1 MKMRI
6 ALAGELPVDQHLFG
20 EIDLLVGQISGYLC
34 KDDADADMQ
43 MIVSASYTGKSW
55 IEWNETH
62 KFPLC
67 EFQMRDSADDMDLCE
82 QTVRKDTSLRNL
94 VGEAICDKAD
104 ALIVVWNE
112 DVMEMSGATW
122 ELMRIAYD
130 RKAPCIWISTK
141 SQQIYCLWESYY
153 KKYTPQYL
161 SAASEPLQSEEL
173 QPFVLEDKKG
183 WLITFWEK
191 CRIKY
196 LKKHKADTSIYP
208 SEEDYLL
215 KSDYSMEDEMSAGE
229 AVRQVLL
236 SKFRQFDAAAIE
248 LNSRFQTML
257 YQRSILPFIATIFLA
272 IGFYVETLLGKTLS
286 AWVPGIKEEF
296 CEYCGNIN
304 TIAPRLASGIILL
317 AGLLAGIGFLIHGC
331 LNLYAFRMSRSA
343 SIYRWQKDFVYDR
356 YVAEILRILIHFAP
370 YGVELNLRK
379 LCGKDR
385 KMYMTIKHLTD
396 DVEPAEQN
404 LDRKAVLSILQHMK
418 EMLGDQLSYHES
430 SRNRYKSIVEA
441 LEKWGGRIFYLGFG
455 MVLIRGVLQFALT
468 FIKLNEIH
476 GMDMNS
482 IVRSF
487 LNMLALL
494 LPAWAGYF
502 STKAQQNNYSYN
514 LKNHENMLIKLG
526 AMRERVTNAINQE
539 ELPMEMFDILIEEF
553 AELMLVEDTI
563 GWQNQYMN
571 LSVKPL

>member
-6 ALAGELPVDQHLFG
+6 ALAGELPADQQLFG
-20 EIDLLVGQISGYLC
+20 KIDLLVGQISGYLC
-34 KDDADADMQ
+34 QDSVDADLQ
-43 MIVSASYTGKSW
+43 IIVSPSYTGKSW
-55 IEWNETH
+55 MEWNETH

-67 EFQMRDSADDMDLCE
+67 VFQVGDSDAGMGLCE
-82 QTVRKDTSLRNL
+82 QIVRKDTSLRNL
-94 VGEAICDKAD
+94 LGEAICDKAD

-112 DVMEMSGATW
+112 DVVELSGATW
-122 ELMRIAYD
+122 ELMRTAYD

-161 SAASEPLQSEEL
+161 SAMSEPLQGEEL
-173 QPFVLEDKKG
+173 RPSVLEDKKG
-183 WLITFWEK
+183 RLIAFWEK

-196 LKKHKADTSIYP
+196 LKKHKADTAVYP
-208 SEEDYLL
+208 SEGDYLL
-215 KSDYSMEDEMSAGE
+215 KPDFKMETESSAGE
-229 AVRQVLL
+229 AVRRILVD
-236 SKFRQFDAAAIE
+236 KFELFDAAAIE

-272 IGFYVETLLGKTLS
+272 VGFYVETLLGKTIS
-286 AWVPGIKEEF
+286 GI
-296 CEYCGNIN
+296 IPQ
-304 TIAPRLASGIILL
+304 IASGITLL
-317 AGLLAGIGFLIHGC
+317 AGLLAGVGFLIHGC
-331 LNLYAFRMSRSA
+331 LNLYAFRMSKNT
-343 SIYRWQKDFVYDR
+343 SIYQWQKDFVYDR
-356 YVAEILRILIHFAP
+356 YVAEILRVLIHFAP
-370 YGVELNLRK
+370 YGVGLNLRK
-379 LCGKDR
+379 LCYKDS
-385 KMYMTIKHLTD
+385 KMYMMIKHLAD
-396 DVEPAEQN
+396 DVEPAEQT
-404 LDRKAVLSILQHMK
+404 LDRKVVLSILQHMK
-418 EMLGDQLSYHES
+418 EMLGDQLAYHEL

-455 MVLIRGVLQFALT
+455 MVLGRGLLQFGLSL
-468 FIKLNEIH
+468 FPLNEMY

-502 STKAQQNNYSYN
+502 STKAQQNSFSYN
-514 LKNHENMLIKLG
+514 LKNHENMLTKLG
-526 AMRERVTNAINQE
+526 AMRERVTHALEQE
-539 ELPMEMFDILIEEF
+539 ELPLEVFDILIKEF

-571 LSVKPL
+571 LSMKPL

>member
-6 ALAGELPVDQHLFG
+6 ALAGELPVDQQLFG
-20 EIDLLVGQISGYLC
+20 KIDLLVGQISGYLC
-34 KDDADADMQ
+34 QDDADADMQ
-43 MIVSASYTGKSW
+43 IIVSPSYTGKSW
-55 IEWNETH
+55 MEWNETH
-62 KFPLC
+62 KFPVC
-67 EFQMRDSADDMDLCE
+67 VFQMGDLAAGMGLRE
-82 QTVRKDTSLRNL
+82 QIIRKNTSLRNL
-94 VGEAICDKAD
+94 LGEAICDKAD

-112 DVMEMSGATW
+112 DMMELSGATW
-122 ELMRIAYD
+122 ELMRTAYD
-130 RKAPCIWISTK
+130 RKVPCIWISTK

-161 SAASEPLQSEEL
+161 STMSEPLQREGL
-173 QPFVLEDKKG
+173 CPAVLEEEKKG
-183 WLITFWEK
+183 RLIAFWEK
-191 CRIKY
+191 RRIKY
-196 LKKHKADTSIYP
+196 LKKHKADNAIYP
-208 SEEDYLL
+208 SEEDLLL
-215 KSDYSMEDEMSAGE
+215 KQDYSMEDGTSAGE

-236 SKFRQFDAAAIE
+236 DKFIQFDSAAIE

-272 IGFYVETLLGKTLS
+272 VGFYVETLLGKT
-286 AWVPGIKEEF
+286 I
-296 CEYCGNIN
+296 
-304 TIAPRLASGIILL
+304 SGIIPQIASEITLL
-317 AGLLAGIGFLIHGC
+317 AGLLAGVGFLIHGC
-331 LNLYAFRMSRSA
+331 LNLYAFRMSKNT
-343 SIYRWQKDFVYDR
+343 SIYQWQRDFVYDR
-356 YVAEILRILIHFAP
+356 YVAEILRVLIHFAP

-379 LCGKDR
+379 LCDKDR

-396 DVEPAEQN
+396 DMEPAEQT
-404 LDRKAVLSILQHMK
+404 LDRKVVFSILQHMK

-430 SRNRYKSIVEA
+430 SRNRYKAIVA
-441 LEKWGGRIFYLGFG
+441 SLEKWGGRIFYLGFG
-455 MVLIRGVLQFALT
+455 MVLGRGLLQFGLSL
-468 FIKLNEIH
+468 FPLNETH

-502 STKAQQNNYSYN
+502 STKAQQNNFSYN
-514 LKNHENMLIKLG
+514 LKNHENMLTKLG
-526 AMRERVTNAINQE
+526 VMQERVTRALEQK
-539 ELPMEMFDILIEEF
+539 ELPMEMFDILIKEF

>member
-6 ALAGELPVDQHLFG
+6 ALAGELPIDQQLFG
-20 EIDLLVGQISGYLC
+20 KIDLLVGQISGYLC
-34 KDDADADMQ
+34 QDNINADLQ
-43 MIVSASYTGKSW
+43 IIVSPSYTGKSW
-55 IEWNETH
+55 MDWNETH

-67 EFQMRDSADDMDLCE
+67 VFQMGDSAADMGLCE
-82 QTVRKDTSLRNL
+82 QIIRKNTSLRNL
-94 VGEAICDKAD
+94 LGEAICDKAD
-104 ALIVVWNE
+104 VLIVVWNE
-112 DVMEMSGATW
+112 DVMELSSATW

-130 RKAPCIWISTK
+130 RKVPCIWISTK

-161 SAASEPLQSEEL
+161 SAMSEPLQSEEL
-173 QPFVLEDKKG
+173 CPAVLEDKKG
-183 WLITFWEK
+183 RLITFWEK
-191 CRIKY
+191 RRINY
-196 LKKHKADTSIYP
+196 LKKHKADNAIYP
-208 SEEDYLL
+208 SEEDHLL
-215 KSDYSMEDEMSAGE
+215 KQDYSMEDGMSAGK

-236 SKFRQFDAAAIE
+236 DKFMQFDAAAIE

-272 IGFYVETLLGKTLS
+272 VGFYVETLLGKTIS
-286 AWVPGIKEEF
+286 PWVPGFTDES
-296 CEYCGNIN
+296 G
-304 TIAPRLASGIILL
+304 LARAVVLL

-331 LNLYAFRMSRSA
+331 LNLYAYRMSRSA

-356 YVAEILRILIHFAP
+356 YVAEILRVLIHFTP
-370 YGVELNLRK
+370 YGVGLDLRK
-379 LCGKDR
+379 LCDRDR
-385 KMYMTIKHLTD
+385 KLYMTIKHMTD
-396 DVEPAEQN
+396 DAEPAEQN

-430 SRNRYKSIVEA
+430 SRNRYKAIVA
-441 LEKWGGRIFYLGFG
+441 SLEKWGGRIFYLGFG
-455 MVLIRGVLQFALT
+455 MVLVRGLLQFWLSL
-468 FIKLNEIH
+468 FPLDEMY
-476 GMDMNS
+476 GMDMHS

-514 LKNHENMLIKLG
+514 LKNHENMLIKIG
-526 AMRERVTNAINQE
+526 AMRERVIHALEQE
-539 ELPMEMFDILIEEF
+539 ELPMEVFDILIREF
-553 AELMLVEDTI
+553 ADLMLVEDTI
-563 GWQNQYMN
+563 GWQHQYMN

>member
-6 ALAGELPVDQHLFG
+6 ALAGELPADQQLFG
-20 EIDLLVGQISGYLC
+20 KIDLLVGQISGYLC

-43 MIVSASYTGKSW
+43 MIVSPSYTGKSW
-55 IEWNETH
+55 MKWNETH

-67 EFQMRDSADDMDLCE
+67 ALHMRDSNADMASCE
-82 QTVRKDTSLRNL
+82 QTIRKDTPLRNL
-94 VGEAICDKAD
+94 LGEAMCDKSD

-112 DVMEMSGATW
+112 DVMELSGATW
-122 ELMRIAYD
+122 ELMRTAYD

-161 SAASEPLQSEEL
+161 SAMSEPLQSEEL
-173 QPFVLEDKKG
+173 CPAVLEDKKG
-183 WLITFWEK
+183 LLIAFWEK
-191 CRIKY
+191 RRIQY
-196 LKKHKADTSIYP
+196 LKKHRADNAIYP
-208 SEEDYLL
+208 SEEDLLL
-215 KSDYSMEDEMSAGE
+215 KQDYSMEDGMSEGE
-229 AVRQVLL
+229 TVRQVLL
-236 SKFRQFDAAAIE
+236 DKFMQFDAAAIE

-257 YQRSILPFIATIFLA
+257 YQRSVLPFIATIFLA
-272 IGFYVETLLGKTLS
+272 VGFYVETLLGKTIS
-286 AWVPGIKEEF
+286 PWMPGFAEKF
-296 CEYCGNIN
+296 CEYCKHTYTDESG
-304 TIAPRLASGIILL
+304 LASIVILL
-317 AGLLAGIGFLIHGC
+317 AGLLAGIGFLFHGC
-331 LNLYAFRMSRSA
+331 LNLYAFRMSKNT
-343 SIYRWQKDFVYDR
+343 SIYQWQKDFVYDR
-356 YVAEILRILIHFAP
+356 YVAEILRVMIHFAP

-379 LCGKDR
+379 LCDKDR
-385 KMYMTIKHLTD
+385 KMYMTIKHLAD
-396 DVEPAEQN
+396 DAEPAEQI

-418 EMLGDQLSYHES
+418 EMLGDQLAYHES

-455 MVLIRGVLQFALT
+455 MVFVRGLLQFGLSL
-468 FIKLNEIH
+468 FPLDGMH

-502 STKAQQNNYSYN
+502 STKAQQNNFSYN
-514 LKNHENMLIKLG
+514 LKNHENMLAKLG
-526 AMRERVTNAINQE
+526 TMLERVTHALEQE
-539 ELPMEMFDILIEEF
+539 ELPMEMFDILIREF

-563 GWQNQYMN
+563 VWQNQYMN
-571 LSVKPL
+571 LSMKPL

>member
-6 ALAGELPVDQHLFG
+6 ALAGELPVDQQLFG
-20 EIDLLVGQISGYLC
+20 KIDLLVGQISGYLC

-43 MIVSASYTGKSW
+43 MIVSPSYTGKSW
-55 IEWNETH
+55 MEWNETH

-67 EFQMRDSADDMDLCE
+67 VFQMGDSAAGIGLCE
-82 QTVRKDTSLRNL
+82 QIIRKNTSLRNL
-94 VGEAICDKAD
+94 LGEAICDKAD

-112 DVMEMSGATW
+112 DVMELSSATW
-122 ELMRIAYD
+122 ELMRTAYD
-130 RKAPCIWISTK
+130 RKVPCIWISTK

-161 SAASEPLQSEEL
+161 SAMSEPLQSEEL
-173 QPFVLEDKKG
+173 CPAVLEDRKG
-183 WLITFWEK
+183 RLVAFWEK
-191 CRIKY
+191 RRMKY
-196 LKKHKADTSIYP
+196 LKKHKADNAIYP
-208 SEEDYLL
+208 SEEDLLL
-215 KSDYSMEDEMSAGE
+215 KQDHSMEDGTSAGE

-236 SKFRQFDAAAIE
+236 DKFMQFDAAAIE

-272 IGFYVETLLGKTLS
+272 VGFYADPLLGKTIS
-286 AWVPGIKEEF
+286 PWMPGFADKV
-296 CEYCGNIN
+296 G
-304 TIAPRLASGIILL
+304 LAKAVILL
-317 AGLLAGIGFLIHGC
+317 AGLLAGIGFLFHGC
-331 LNLYAFRMSRSA
+331 LNLYTYRMSRSA
-343 SIYRWQKDFVYDR
+343 SIYRWQKNFVYDR
-356 YVAEILRILIHFAP
+356 YVAEILRVLIHFAP

-379 LCGKDR
+379 LCDKDR

-396 DVEPAEQN
+396 DVEPAEQT
-404 LDRKAVLSILQHMK
+404 LDRKVVLSILQHMK
-418 EMLGDQLSYHES
+418 EMLGDQLAYHES

-455 MVLIRGVLQFALT
+455 MVLVRGLLQFGLSFFELGT
-468 FIKLNEIH
+468 IYNK
-476 GMDMNS
+476 MDMDS
-482 IVRSF
+482 IVGSF

-502 STKAQQNNYSYN
+502 STKAQQNNFSYN
-514 LKNHENMLIKLG
+514 LKNHENMLTKLG
-526 AMRERVTNAINQE
+526 AMWERVTHALEQE
-539 ELPMEMFDILIEEF
+539 ELPMEMFDILIKEF

>member
-6 ALAGELPVDQHLFG
+6 ALAGELPVDQQLFG
-20 EIDLLVGQISGYLC
+20 KIDLLVGQISGYLC
-34 KDDADADMQ
+34 QDNVDANLQ
-43 MIVSASYTGKSW
+43 IIVSPSYTGKSW
-55 IEWNETH
+55 LEWNKTH

-67 EFQMRDSADDMDLCE
+67 AFQMGDSAAGMGLCE
-82 QTVRKDTSLRNL
+82 QIIRKDTSLRNL
-94 VGEAICDKAD
+94 LGEAICDKAD

-112 DVMEMSGATW
+112 DVMELSSATW

-130 RKAPCIWISTK
+130 RKVPCIWISTK

-153 KKYTPQYL
+153 KKYSPQYL
-161 SAASEPLQSEEL
+161 SAMNEPLQREEL
-173 QPFVLEDKKG
+173 RPAVLEDKKG
-183 WLITFWEK
+183 RLIAFWEK
-191 CRIKY
+191 RRMNY
-196 LKKHKADTSIYP
+196 LKKYKADNAVYP

-215 KSDYSMEDEMSAGE
+215 KQDYSMEDRASAGE
-229 AVRQVLL
+229 TVRRVLL
-236 SKFRQFDAAAIE
+236 DKFMQFDAAAIE

-272 IGFYVETLLGKTLS
+272 VGFYVETLLGKTIS
-286 AWVPGIKEEF
+286 PWMPGFADES
-296 CEYCGNIN
+296 G
-304 TIAPRLASGIILL
+304 LASAVILL

-331 LNLYAFRMSRSA
+331 LNLYAYRMSRSA

-356 YVAEILRILIHFAP
+356 YVAEILRVLIHFAP
-370 YGVELNLRK
+370 YGVGLDLRK
-379 LCGKDR
+379 LCDR
-385 KMYMTIKHLTD
+385 DKKLYMTIKHITD
-396 DVEPAEQN
+396 DAEPAEQN

-430 SRNRYKSIVEA
+430 SRNRYKAIVA
-441 LEKWGGRIFYLGFG
+441 SLEKWGGRIFYLGFG
-455 MVLIRGVLQFALT
+455 MVLVRGLLQFGLSL
-468 FIKLNEIH
+468 FPLNDLND
-476 GMDMNS
+476 MDMNS

-514 LKNHENMLIKLG
+514 LKNHENMLIKIE
-526 AMRERVTNAINQE
+526 AMRERVMHALEQE
-539 ELPMEMFDILIEEF
+539 ELPMEVFDILIKEF
-553 AELMLVEDTI
+553 ADLMLVEDTI
-563 GWQNQYMN
+563 GWQHQYMN

>member
-6 ALAGELPVDQHLFG
+6 ALAGELPADQQLFG
-20 EIDLLVGQISGYLC
+20 KIDLLVGQISGYLC
-34 KDDADADMQ
+34 QDSIDADLQ
-43 MIVSASYTGKSW
+43 IIVSPSYTGKSW
-55 IEWNETH
+55 MEWNETH

-67 EFQMRDSADDMDLCE
+67 VFQMGDSDAGMGLCE
-82 QTVRKDTSLRNL
+82 QIVRKDTSLRNL
-94 VGEAICDKAD
+94 LGEAICDKAD

-112 DVMEMSGATW
+112 DVMELSGATW
-122 ELMRIAYD
+122 ELMRTAYD

-161 SAASEPLQSEEL
+161 SAMSEPLQSEEL
-173 QPFVLEDKKG
+173 CPAVLEDKKG
-183 WLITFWEK
+183 RLIAFWEQR
-191 CRIKY
+191 RIKY
-196 LKKHKADTSIYP
+196 LKKHKADNAIYP
-208 SEEDYLL
+208 SEEDHLL
-215 KSDYSMEDEMSAGE
+215 KQDYSMEAGMSAGE

-236 SKFRQFDAAAIE
+236 DKFMQFDAAAIE

-272 IGFYVETLLGKTLS
+272 VGFYVETLLGKTIS
-286 AWVPGIKEEF
+286 PWMPGFTDKA
-296 CEYCGNIN
+296 G
-304 TIAPRLASGIILL
+304 LAKAVTLL

-331 LNLYAFRMSRSA
+331 LNLYAYRMSRSA
-343 SIYRWQKDFVYDR
+343 SVYRWQKDFVYDR
-356 YVAEILRILIHFAP
+356 YVAEILRVLIHFTP
-370 YGVELNLRK
+370 YGVGLDLRK
-379 LCGKDR
+379 LCDRDR
-385 KMYMTIKHLTD
+385 KLYMTIKHMTD
-396 DVEPAEQN
+396 DAEPTEQN

-430 SRNRYKSIVEA
+430 SRNRYKAIVA
-441 LEKWGGRIFYLGFG
+441 SLEKWGESIFYFGFG
-455 MVLIRGVLQFALT
+455 MVLVRGLLQFGLSL
-468 FIKLNEIH
+468 FPLNEMH

-502 STKAQQNNYSYN
+502 STKAQQNSYSYN
-514 LKNHENMLIKLG
+514 LKNHENMLIRLG
-526 AMRERVTNAINQE
+526 AMRERVTHALEQE
-539 ELPMEMFDILIEEF
+539 ELPMEMFDILIREF
-553 AELMLVEDTI
+553 ADLMLVEDAI
-563 GWQNQYMN
+563 GWQHQYMN